1 MIVSYSGYSESSVS
15 CQFSAKETSNTNKSK
30 LLAQSFRPIEH
41 SFRKELHQKIQTYN
55 RRPCQFLNETDKE
68 NDAFFEVSNTEVNIK
83 QIYNY
88 TLSNDSN
95 SLDPYTEILGSV
107 LEQKKN
113 FDDVTDESHLFDKLH
128 FVWQE
133 NLQWFYS

>member
-1 MIVSYSGYSESSVS
+1 M
-15 CQFSAKETSNTNKSK
+15 
-30 LLAQSFRPIEH
+30 EH

-55 RRPCQFLNETDKE
+55 RRPWQFLDESDKE

-107 LEQKKN
+107 LE
-113 FDDVTDESHLFDKLH
+113 
-128 FVWQE
+128 
-133 NLQWFYS
+133 

>member
-1 MIVSYSGYSESSVS
+1 M
-15 CQFSAKETSNTNKSK
+15 
-30 LLAQSFRPIEH
+30 AQSFRPIEH

-55 RRPCQFLNETDKE
+55 RRPCQFLDKTDKE

-95 SLDPYTEILGSV
+95 SLDPYTEIYGIRFCFGT
-107 LEQKKN
+107 KIK
-113 FDDVTDESHLFDKLH
+113 F
-128 FVWQE
+128 
-133 NLQWFYS
+133 